1 MPGIKLLI
9 FSYITGPRKQ
19 EMQHFNYIFL
29 VILAFISW
37 LQLKKGFLFKLPH
50 LLPMHPFSI
59 PLKTL
64 IFPGGGG

>member
-37 LQLKKGFLFKLPH
+37 LQFKKKFF
-50 LLPMHPFSI
+50 
-59 PLKTL
+59 
-64 IFPGGGG
+64 